1 MLPNDTISDINYFTA
16 KVISRPNDPT
26 QRIRQRYYLRALRTI
41 PNLSIIYG
49 HFLTHD
55 RELPLAVDLRRGI
68 VTLVGV
74 TKTEEK
80 GSDVNLATHML
91 NDAWLGKY
99 EVAVLISNDSD
110 FFAPIRIIRQQL
122 GLKVG
127 ILSPISNPMQHP
139 AAMLIKNSD
148 FFKPIRT
155 GVLSLSQFP
164 PQITDTRGTFSK
176 PRSW

>member
-1 MLPNDTISDINYFTA
+1 MNDTINDINYFTA

-26 QRIRQRYYLRALRTI
+26 QRMRQRYYLRALRTI

-55 RELPLAVDLRRGI
+55 RELPLAVDLRRRI
-68 VTLVGV
+68 VTMVEV
-74 TKTEEK
+74 TKTDEK
-80 GSDVNLATHML
+80 GTDVNLATHML
-91 NDAWLGKY
+91 NDARLGKY
-99 EVAVLISNDSD
+99 EVAALISNDSD
-110 FFAPIRIIRQQL
+110 FFAPIKIIRQQL

-127 ILSPISNPMQHP
+127 ILSPISNPRQHP
-139 AAMLIKNSD
+139 AAMLINNSD

-155 GVLSLSQFP
+155 GVLALSQFP
-164 PQITDTRGTFSK
+164 PQITDPRGTFSK